1 MELVDDQM
9 CFVCGKRNPSG
20 LQLDFELVGDTEVR
34 TSFLP
39 TKQFQG
45 FRDIV
50 HGGII
55 TTILD
60 EVMVNGV
67 WLRGIRAVTG
77 KLEVRLKQAARVG
90 ERLDFTGRILRDAGK
105 TVETEA
111 QVATADGV
119 VVAEARGI
127 LMKVGP

>member
-9 CFVCGKRNPSG
+9 CFICGKQNSLG
-20 LQLDFELVGDTEVR
+20 LQLDFELVGEAEVR
-34 TSFLP
+34 TIFLP

-45 FRDIV
+45 FKDIV

-55 TTILD
+55 AAVLD
-60 EVMVNGV
+60 EVMVNGA

-77 KLEVRLKQAARVG
+77 KFEVRLKRPATVG
-90 ERLDFTGRILRDAGK
+90 ERLYFTGKIVRDGDR

-111 QVATADGV
+111 HASTAEGTV
-119 VVAEARGI
+119 IAEASG
-127 LMKVGP
+127 LLVKVSS

>member
-20 LQLDFELVGDTEVR
+20 LRLDFELVGDTEVR
-34 TSFLP
+34 THFLP

-60 EVMVNGV
+60 EVMVNGA

-77 KLEVRLKQAARVG
+77 KLEVRLKRPATVG
-90 ERLDFTGRILRDAGK
+90 ERLYFAGRIVRDEGK
-105 TVETEA
+105 AVETEA
-111 QVATADGV
+111 EAATADGV
-119 VVAEARGI
+119 IVAEARGI
-127 LMKVGP
+127 LVKVGP

>member
-9 CFVCGKRNPSG
+9 CFVCGKRNPAG
-20 LQLDFELVGDTEVR
+20 LQLDFELVGETEVR
-34 TSFLP
+34 TCFLP

-45 FRDIV
+45 FQDIV

-60 EVMVNGV
+60 EVMVNGA

-77 KLEVRLKQAARVG
+77 KIEVRLRQAARVG
-90 ERLDFTGRILRDAGK
+90 EPLYFAGRILRDAGK
-105 TVETEA
+105 TVEVESEA
-111 QVATADGV
+111 TTAKGV
-119 VVAEARGI
+119 TVAEARGV
-127 LMKVGP
+127 LVKVRP

>member
-9 CFVCGKRNPSG
+9 CFVCGKKNPAG
-20 LQLDFELVGDTEVR
+20 LQLDFELVGDAEVQ

-45 FRDIV
+45 FQDIV

-60 EVMVNGV
+60 EVMVNGA
-67 WLRGIRAVTG
+67 WLRGVRAVTG

-90 ERLDFTGRILRDAGK
+90 ERLYFAGRMLRDGHK
-105 TVETEA
+105 TVEMESWA
-111 QVATADGV
+111 ATAEGV
-119 VVAEARGI
+119 IVAEARG
-127 LMKVGP
+127 LLVKVGR

>member
-20 LQLDFELVGDTEVR
+20 LQLDFELVGDNEVR
-34 TSFLP
+34 TSFIP
-39 TKQFQG
+39 TKQLQG

-55 TTILD
+55 TTVLD
-60 EVMVNGV
+60 EVMVNGA

-77 KLEVRLKQAARVG
+77 KLDVRLRRAARVG
-90 ERLDFTGRILRDAGK
+90 ERLDFAGRILRDAER

-111 QVATADGV
+111 QAATAEGA
-119 VVAEARGI
+119 VVAEARGL